1 MKNLK
6 RIIVLM
12 IISALAVFT
21 LVGCGSTDGEETGV
35 DGGTDVETAE
45 GGEGETGMDAD
56 QTYRFSHNSDI
67 TGLNPMINTTAPD
80 NGVQNFILETLVSD
94 VADEDNNAI
103 IKAAAAEKWDISEDG
118 TVYTFHIREDA
129 VWSDGVPVT
138 AEDFVFTFRTMATP
152 SIGSTN
158 AWLFD
163 GVILN
168 YAEALYND
176 GENPEYDKQ
185 PEDIGVKAIDEKTI
199 EFTLTK
205 PFGYFLELLTGAKPI
220 RQDKYEEY
228 GNEYGSSIDKIVM
241 NGPFT
246 MESWDQNVQ
255 ITFVKSDNYWGKD
268 NIKLDR
274 IERKLIQDP
283 ATAAQA
289 LMNGDIDVV
298 STNDPDWQKLI
309 SDDGRFDKMIV
320 PDNAP
325 EFLGFNASNKYFKN
339 EKIRLAFSLSI
350 DRERY
355 VAELLDGQGESLYS
369 LMPSVTNVGNELYS
383 EMVNGENEVI
393 KALAEEYPDPKELL
407 IEGLKEEGLDPDPA
421 NMDISYSTRGTGE
434 FSKKVG
440 EWLLQEWEQILGV
453 RINIDMVE
461 WNVMWDKVDVGDYDI
476 ATAGWGPYYNDPNAL
491 LQVYEPQDGYFN
503 SPKSGWDNED
513 SKRYSEIL
521 KEASMSSDNQ
531 ERAEL
536 FVEAEKL
543 LVGTG
548 VIAPTYVHTFST
560 FKADYVKG
568 YHANPHSAIDYS
580 LIYISGK

>member
-12 IISALAVFT
+12 LISALALST
-21 LVGCGSTDGEETGV
+21 LVGCGSTDGDQTGV

-103 IKAAAAEKWDISEDG
+103 IKPAAAEKWDISEDG

-152 SIGSTN
+152 SVGSTN

-168 YAEALYND
+168 YGEALYND

-185 PEDIGVKAIDEKTI
+185 PEDIGVKAIDEKTV

-205 PFGYFLELLTGAKPI
+205 PYGYFLELLTGAKPI

-241 NGPFT
+241 NGPFL

-355 VAELLDGQGESLYS
+355 VEELLDGQGESLYS

-383 EMVNGENEVI
+383 EMVDGKNEVI

-421 NMDISYSTRGTGE
+421 NMDVSYSTRGTGE
-434 FSKKVG
+434 FSKKIG
-440 EWLLQEWEQILGV
+440 EWLLQEWEQTLGV
-453 RINIDMVE
+453 RIKIDMVE
-461 WNVMWDKVDVGDYDI
+461 WNVMWDKVDAGDYDI

-503 SPKSGWDNED
+503 SAKSGWDNED
-513 SKRYSEIL
+513 AKRYSEIL
-521 KEASMSSDNQ
+521 KEASMSTDNQ